1 MNLKTDIRP
10 VSFVK
15 TNAAEMLRQ
24 INETKNPIVITQ
36 NGEAR
41 GVLIDPESYQHMRDA
56 LGMMKLIERAEH
68 DVRTGHTEQHDDL
81 LRRLSEHIDAPE
93 AVGERPEHRE

>member
-68 DVRTGHTEQHDDL
+68 DVRTGQH
-81 LRRLSEHIDAPE
+81 
-93 AVGERPEHRE
+93 

>member
-24 INETKNPIVITQ
+24 INATKNPIVITQ

-68 DVRTGHTEQHDDL
+68 DVRTGQTEQHDDL
-81 LRRLSEHIDAPE
+81 VRRLSEHIDAPE

>member
-1 MNLKTDIRP
+1 MDFRRDIRP

-24 INETKNPIVITQ
+24 INETGNPIVITQ

-41 GVLIDPESYQHMRDA
+41 GVLVDPESYQQMRDA
-56 LGMMKLIERAEH
+56 LGMMKLIEQGEH
-68 DVRTGHTEQHDDL
+68 DIRAGKREKHDEL
-81 LRRLSEHIDAPE
+81 MARLSERIDQPE
-93 AVGERPEHRE
+93 TVNEDPE

>member
-1 MNLKTDIRP
+1 MNLRTDIRP

-15 TNAAEMLRQ
+15 TNAADMLRQ

-56 LGMMKLIERAEH
+56 LGLMKLVERAEH
-68 DVRTGHTEQHDDL
+68 DVRSGRTERHDDL
-81 LRRLSEHIDAPE
+81 VRRLTEHIGAPE
-93 AVGERPEHRE
+93 GVGERPE

>member
-15 TNAAEMLRQ
+15 TNAADMLKQ
-24 INETKNPIVITQ
+24 INETKNPIIITQ

-56 LGMMKLIERAEH
+56 LGLMKVIERAEH
-68 DVRTGHTEQHDDL
+68 DVHAGRTEQQDDL
-81 LRRLSEHIDAPE
+81 VRRLSEHIDAPE
-93 AVGERPEHRE
+93 AVGERPEGRE